1 MHPTEKMKSNIVGI
15 VAEFNPMHF
24 GHRYLIEEAKR
35 RTGASAVVCALS
47 GNFVQRGAPA
57 VLDKWQRTE
66 IALQNHVDLVL
77 EIPTVHCLG
86 NAAVYAASGVQLLEA
101 FGGVTPVSYTHPKPV
116 HPSEASGNPAR
127 IC

>member
-86 NAAVYAASGVQLLEA
+86 NAAIYAAS
-101 FGGVTPVSYTHPKPV
+101 
-116 HPSEASGNPAR
+116 
-127 IC
+127 